1 MARRAHPWLLL
12 PLAAA
17 LAATLI
23 LGLRGDLAGARVWAA
38 LASHAA
44 ALHAAVAAAPLAAGA
59 LYAAVYIACVALSLP
74 IGVWLSIAGGLLFG
88 AFAGAV
94 LAVLSAT
101 GGAVLLFLLARGALA
116 PLLARRAAPF
126 LDLVRPRLQRDG
138 FSYLLALRLLP
149 LVPFWLVN
157 FAPPLLGM
165 RLAPFAAA
173 TLLGIVPLTSVLAG
187 IGAGLGRVLAAGVRP
202 DLSVLRSP
210 QVLLPLAGLAL
221 LSLLPVAWRRL
232 RRA

>member
-74 IGVWLSIAGGLLFG
+74 IGVWLSI
-88 AFAGAV
+88 AV